1 MKFIINLKIKL
12 TKKKTRKQTLEL
24 TCWETNEEY
33 WSIRHLDLLIKLS
46 IVLFDHK
53 PGVPSA

>member
-1 MKFIINLKIKL
+1 MA
-12 TKKKTRKQTLEL
+12 KKTRKQTLEL
-24 TCWETNEEY
+24 TCCETNEEY

-46 IVLFDHK
+46 IVEFDHK